1 MDTSSTSV
9 RKAREVYRIKELRT
23 VFPKEPNDSIG
34 DEPKAVE
41 TDINVSIKFSVLTN
55 KRNGLGMEYCIMVFV
70 K

>member
-1 MDTSSTSV
+1 M
-9 RKAREVYRIKELRT
+9 
-23 VFPKEPNDSIG
+23 FPKEPNDSIG

-55 KRNGLGMEYCIMVFV
+55 KRNGLGMEYCIMVFI

>member
-1 MDTSSTSV
+1 MDTSSTSA
-9 RKAREVYRIKELRT
+9 RKAREVYWIKELRT
-23 VFPKEPNDSIG
+23 VFPKELNDRIG

-55 KRNGLGMEYCIMVFV
+55 KRNGLGMEYCIMVFI